1 MFQFSLI
8 DSIAMFFIY
17 AFVGWIVEVIYYGIN
32 EGKFVNRGF
41 LNGPLCPVYGFGFYG
56 VIVALTP
63 VEDNFPMLFFG
74 SMLITTVVE
83 FLAGFILYK
92 AFELRWWD
100 YRDRKFNVLGFICL
114 RFSIYWGI
122 ACSLAMKMLHPTV
135 MFILEKCPF
144 IIKIIALAVCAVLL
158 VFDLFETII
167 AVIGFK
173 KKIKVI
179 TDITGEI
186 KSVSDKIGSKIYG
199 QVENVVQIS
208 APTVSGYEEYKK
220 LFREHRDAE
229 RNLIKSNYQEEKAL
243 LDRILKQEKDVIKS
257 SRDATNTK
265 LLEAIATLHKRE
277 ERISARI
284 RSGGDER
291 LTSVLEFIKRQR
303 ENER

>member
-17 AFVGWIVEVIYYGIN
+17 AFVGWVVEVIYYGIN

-186 KSVSDKIGSKIYG
+186 KSVSAHPNADSLRIFEKCLDSLFYALREKYPDGYIGYVTPWYLATKG
-199 QVENVVQIS
+199 FKPVVKVIRRMCRKHS
-208 APTVSGYEEYKK
+208 VPLLDNYKK
-220 LFREHRDAE
+220 SSVIKVRDAE
-229 RNLIKSNYQEEKAL
+229 FRRRYFQSPTDTAHLNDSGHDLFLPIGEQFIISL
-243 LDRILKQEKDVIKS
+243 V
-257 SRDATNTK
+257 TK
-265 LLEAIATLHKRE
+265 P
-277 ERISARI
+277 
-284 RSGGDER
+284 
-291 LTSVLEFIKRQR
+291 
-303 ENER
+303 